1 MSIASRSSVLL
12 VDDEKGI
19 TVVLGAYITDLG
31 YVIDVAHSGEEALEK
46 LQQKAYE
53 VVVTD
58 VRMPGM
64 DGVALLKEIRKHWP
78 ETGVVITTGHADV
91 SVAVDCLRLGATD
104 FITKPVNVE
113 LLEFALRRAVERVIM
128 RRQLV
133 EHTIHL
139 EFLVEQRTKEL
150 VQAERFAVMGETV
163 AGLAHAIKNIA
174 GGLEGALFV
183 LEKGLELDR
192 KDYLEQGWG
201 MVKRDVTRV
210 RDLTMN
216 LLQLSRPLSLRPSK
230 LDPGLPLSEVA
241 ELLSARMR
249 DAGGKIIHENMP
261 QPVALLDEQAVHT
274 CLMNL
279 ATNAVEAV
287 EEAVQSGRRE
297 FGDGK
302 VMLHTECDEQYVRYL
317 VEDNGRGLSSELFEQ
332 LEEGLVTTKDR
343 GSGFGLMATRKAVR
357 EMGGELIL
365 ENGIEGGVRAIL
377 LLPFV
382 PVGNL

>member
-1 MSIASRSSVLL
+1 MEPSKYSVLL

-19 TVVLGAYITDLG
+19 TVVLGAYIRDLG
-31 YVIDVAHSGEEALEK
+31 YQVETAQSGEEAVRILSEK
-46 LQQKAYE
+46 SFE

-58 VRMPGM
+58 VRMPGI
-64 DGVALLKEIRKHWP
+64 DGVELLKEIKQQWP
-78 ETGVVITTGHADV
+78 ETAVIIATGHADV
-91 SVAVDCLRLGATD
+91 TVAVDCLRLGATD

-113 LLEFALRRAVERVIM
+113 LLEFALRRAVERVEM

-133 EHTIHL
+133 EHTVNL
-139 EFLVEQRTKEL
+139 EALVEQRTREL
-150 VQAERFAVMGETV
+150 VRAERFAVMGETV

-183 LEKGLELDR
+183 LEKGLEVDR

-201 MVKRDVTRV
+201 MVKLDVTRV

-216 LLQLSRPLSLRPSK
+216 LLQLSRPLTIKPK
-230 LDPGLPLSEVA
+230 PVDPGEPMNQIA
-241 ELLSARMR
+241 ELLSPRMHE
-249 DAGGKIIHENMP
+249 AGGKLMHSPVP
-261 QPVALLDEQAVHT
+261 QLPALLDEQAVHT

-287 EEAVQSGRRE
+287 EEAIQSGRLE

-302 VMLHTECDEQYVRYL
+302 VLLHTECDARNIRYL

-377 LLPFV
+377 LLPFERA
-382 PVGNL
+382 